1 MNDTFNPI
9 PNDVA
14 YMDGF
19 KDSHLD
25 TNFWTAVVTG
35 GVTIVEGISKLS
47 INHEIAGVV
56 GTGNVTL
63 KKRFGWHQV
72 ISTGLTLV
80 TGSIA
85 GDGNHAEAGITL
97 YKDATHFVKFGPYRD
112 TTGAINNLSYLHYQ
126 NGGVDTFVAFTA
138 TICDALLH
146 QYSIVMLEDRAVLL
160 LDGAIVYDFELIGFM
175 DYSVQLYAT
184 VTAVGN
190 HLHAD
195 FSNFICVKNTDF
207 LPALF
212 PSSGNGAAV
221 MAQLL
226 ATDLVVDDIHS
237 DLAVVDGIVDD
248 IKSQVLLIDTKHV
261 FDSHVDL
268 ANTTPVEVTFDAV
281 TNGAEFELVL
291 AAALGQGVMPK
302 AVTSDNGT
310 YTDFTAQCN
319 SLVTRDVRML
329 PAVPVTNQDAF
340 IVMAAAKFCYID
352 VYMEGGVANT
362 NNVIAIQYYRDD
374 HTWVAIPG
382 VTDGTFDIQSLG
394 KSGRVSFSPPADW
407 DTQTLDGFFGY
418 AVRFY
423 VTTAGADVPYATHI
437 QLSDNASESF
447 DQVAGVFDTLLV
459 YIKRNFPTI
468 GYQNMVADKMEYVQC
483 LGIRDVDI
491 NGFRCYGD
499 TKVGFQLGATPGK
512 AVVIP
517 YFGFTRR
524 L

>member
-14 YMDGF
+14 YIDGF

-25 TNFWTAVVTG
+25 TNFWTSVVTG

-56 GTGNVTL
+56 GTGKVTL
-63 KKRFGWHQV
+63 KKRLGWHQV

-80 TGSIA
+80 TGSVA

-112 TTGAINNLSYLHYQ
+112 TAGAVNNLSYLHYQ
-126 NGGVDTFVAFTA
+126 NGGADTFVAFTA
-138 TICDALLH
+138 TICDALTH
-146 QYSIVMLEDRAVLL
+146 QYSIVMLEDRAILL
-160 LDGAIVYDFELIGFM
+160 LDGAIVYDFEIIGFM
-175 DYSVQLYAT
+175 DYAVQLDAT

-207 LPALF
+207 IAAIF
-212 PSSGNGAAV
+212 PSWNASAL

-237 DLAVVDGIVDD
+237 DLVTLNGIADD
-248 IKSQVLLIDTKHV
+248 IKAQVLLADTKHV
-261 FDSHVDL
+261 FSSHVDL
-268 ANTTPVEVTFDAV
+268 PNTTAVEVTFDEI
-281 TNGAEFELVL
+281 THGTEFELVL

-302 AVTSDNGT
+302 AIQDNGGAL
-310 YTDFTAQCN
+310 TDYTAQCN
-319 SLVTRDVRML
+319 SLITRDIML
-329 PAVPVTNQDAF
+329 FPAVPDDGDAF
-340 IVMAAAKFCYID
+340 IVMAATKFCYID

-362 NNVIAIQYYRDD
+362 DNVLAIQYYRDD

-382 VTDGTFDIQSLG
+382 VTDGTFSTQSLG
-394 KSGRVSFSPPADW
+394 KSGRVSFAPPADW
-407 DTQTLDGFFGY
+407 DTGTFDGFFGY
-418 AVRFY
+418 AVRF
-423 VTTAGADVPYATHI
+423 VITNDGVDVPYATHI
-437 QLSDNASESF
+437 QLSDNTSESF
-447 DQVAGVFDTLLV
+447 DQAAGVFDTLLV

-483 LGIRDVDI
+483 IGIRDVDI